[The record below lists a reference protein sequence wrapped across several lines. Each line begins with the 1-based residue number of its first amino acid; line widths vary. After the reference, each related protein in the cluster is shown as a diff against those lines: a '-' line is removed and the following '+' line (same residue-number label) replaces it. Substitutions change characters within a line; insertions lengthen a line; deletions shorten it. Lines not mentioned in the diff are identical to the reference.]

1 MNARRDAL
9 PEETQPTRFV
19 RCAMGRVRRNDRGGA
34 ALEFAIILP
43 FFLAFVFMVFE
54 LGMMFAAQ
62 ELLDSAARN
71 AARSMRIGTY
81 TGSSYASTVKTAIC
95 SNISSSSFNLIQS
108 CGTSLKLYV
117 SASASSTTAAPTIG
131 TGFTQLTAA
140 PVIAGVMTEAQGTLA
155 AKTDVLLELGYSF
168 PWVIVVGSGN
178 TLLTSIIVFQT
189 EPY

>member
-1 MNARRDAL
+1 M
-9 PEETQPTRFV
+9 RFV
-19 RCAMGRVRRNDRGGA
+19 RATMGRLGRDNRGA
-34 ALEFAIILP
+34 TALEFVLILP

-62 ELLDSAARN
+62 ELLDN
-71 AARSMRIGTY
+71 AARDAARAIRIGTFA
-81 TGSSYASTVKTAIC
+81 GSSYASTVKTAIC

-117 SASASSTTAAPTIG
+117 SASPSGSPTGLGFTNLTTA
-131 TGFTQLTAA
+131 
-140 PVIAGVMTEAQGTLA
+140 PVSAGVMTEAQGTLA
-155 AKTDVLLELGYSF
+155 AKTDVLLELGYRF
-168 PWVIVVGSGN
+168 PWVIVIGSGN